1 MTVVRT
7 APRRV
12 AIAAVAAAAAAVL
25 VGVLAGSSGVS
36 TDTQLAGAKT
46 TQGASW
52 R

>member
-12 AIAAVAAAAAAVL
+12 AIAAAATALVL
-25 VGVLAGSSGVS
+25 AGVLAGSSGIS
-36 TDTQLAGAKT
+36 TDTEQAGAKT
-46 TQGASW
+46 TAGATW